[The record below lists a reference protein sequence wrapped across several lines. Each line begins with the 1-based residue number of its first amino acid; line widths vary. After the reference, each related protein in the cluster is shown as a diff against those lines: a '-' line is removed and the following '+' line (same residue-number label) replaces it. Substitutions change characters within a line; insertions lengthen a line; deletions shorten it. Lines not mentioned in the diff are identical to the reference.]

1 MIKYS
6 IVLLCTA
13 THAFRGIVV
22 FSVLLF
28 GFVLIVVLPCCTI
41 SLISYSKNHI
51 KEQVFWGFRLILVL
65 YFGCFLQS
73 QPEVFLKCS

>member
-41 SLISYSKNHI
+41 SLISYSKNLHKRTGVLGI
-51 KEQVFWGFRLILVL
+51 QADFGLILR
-65 YFGCFLQS
+65 
-73 QPEVFLKCS
+73 VFSAKSA

>member
-13 THAFRGIVV
+13 SHAFRGIVV

-28 GFVLIVVLPCCTI
+28 GFVPIVVF
-41 SLISYSKNHI
+41 
-51 KEQVFWGFRLILVL
+51 VVL
-65 YFGCFLQS
+65 YNITDI
-73 QPEVFLKCS
+73 V